1 MTKIS
6 KTKNRISRENIF
18 IFLFLFIL
26 AWLFLLQS
34 PLSIIG
40 DGETGIDS
48 SVFKTV
54 ALYMQSGFMPYKDV
68 FDHKGPLI
76 YIINYIGNIINYFNG
91 VWYIEL
97 LFLTVTF
104 TSIYKI
110 AHIFTSSFNSI
121 LTVLLSSTPLFLFL
135 EGGNFTE
142 EYAMTFISVSLF
154 IFIDYF
160 QNNVIN
166 KKRLIICGICFASV
180 LMLRP
185 NMIALWIAF
194 CLGVLFHCIKEKE
207 YVKLGKFLLWFL
219 FGMAIIIIPI
229 VIWLL
234 INNSFIQF
242 WECYINFNLTYSSSM
257 SEMNIIKK
265 ILQVFFA
272 FARPPMIALAIGIIF
287 YIVFKRKFIDV
298 VYGFYFLIEILMVSM
313 SGMRY
318 GHYGMVFVP
327 MISYPLAIGLEKLYE
342 KINKKGVSIVTISL
356 IIITLLLPNL
366 TSLAKSIITPNRPKD
381 DFGLSNINTTQNI
394 STLIL
399 KEAKIDDTLSVYGS
413 YTRLHVQTKLISPSK
428 YIYQYPIG
436 VVEPKILENYF
447 KELDDNPPNWF
458 VVSYGNNDEKVN
470 EFINKHSYI
479 EVENIDD
486 NIVYKLR

>member
-185 NMIALWIAF
+185 N
-194 CLGVLFHCIKEKE
+194 
-207 YVKLGKFLLWFL
+207 
-219 FGMAIIIIPI
+219 
-229 VIWLL
+229 
-234 INNSFIQF
+234 
-242 WECYINFNLTYSSSM
+242 
-257 SEMNIIKK
+257 
-265 ILQVFFA
+265 
-272 FARPPMIALAIGIIF
+272 MIALAIGIIF